1 MEEKESNIQG
11 LLKILIENTKIL
23 RWTCKVITEF
33 EDLFHIKELE
43 VLTGSGVKYA
53 RTAFNVDR
61 QSQDT
66 L

>member
-1 MEEKESNIQG
+1 MTESEE
-11 LLKILIENTKIL
+11 
-23 RWTCKVITEF
+23 
-33 EDLFHIKELE
+33 LFHIKELE